1 MKCRAAASRR
11 EVNEPEGCLPAILL
25 LMDQSCGF
33 CGRAAVDLSLCSCC
47 REALYCSRRCQ
58 QRHSTTHQTM
68 QRTMPPAPFPSLLLM
83 RRFTRDK
90 SADMDIVSE
99 VELWRSTLRLAGIM
113 LPPFDYSCRQNDVHD
128 IWVESLRPGDFADAW
143 LNGAWQ
149 DAYLS
154 DGDMGRLELRATQ
167 GGGVSRWHDRLVV
180 DTTCIRPSATRRAV
194 WRCLIK
200 SNDIVEY
207 HGFGRWRWAHVVR
220 VDGERINLETSG
232 CSLWTHRSDP
242 HCSALIITRV

>member
-1 MKCRAAASRR
+1 MKLR
-11 EVNEPEGCLPAILL
+11 
-25 LMDQSCGF
+25 F
-33 CGRAAVDLSLCSCC
+33 CACC
-47 REALYCSRRCQ
+47 HEALYCSRRCQ
-58 QRHSTTHQTM
+58 HRHSIAHKSVQWPLQTVGDF
-68 QRTMPPAPFPSLLLM
+68 A
-83 RRFTRDK
+83 
-90 SADMDIVSE
+90 SE
-99 VELWRSTLRLAGIM
+99 WRSRLRLAGII
-113 LPPFDYSCRQNDVHD
+113 LPLFDSSCRQNDVHD